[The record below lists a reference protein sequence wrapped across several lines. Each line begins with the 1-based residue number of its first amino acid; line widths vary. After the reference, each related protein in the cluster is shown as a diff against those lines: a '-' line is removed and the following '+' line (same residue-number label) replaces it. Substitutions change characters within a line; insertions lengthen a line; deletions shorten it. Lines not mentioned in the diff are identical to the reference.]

1 MHCDEREH
9 HINQSIYYSIGIF
22 NKCFSNQLTTF
33 PGPYLISGLYI
44 KLIGHDKLIKNPKEI
59 NCLVL
64 CFIT

>member
-1 MHCDEREH
+1 MHYDEREY

-44 KLIGHDKLIKNPKEI
+44 KLIVHDKLIKNPKEI